1 MNRRSTVIFATIIA
15 LLSSCRPDDN
25 GQAKKEELKHII
37 IDYYNALAKKDLKNA
52 SSFTTSNF
60 ILFDEGRIYNNKVAI
75 DSVAK
80 MGEFTFSTT
89 IDSLNVHVDKKNASA
104 YYFRKADFTFPP
116 DVRFSVQFLESCTF
130 NKEDDKWKLRFLQ
143 SSIRK

>member
-1 MNRRSTVIFATIIA
+1 MNRRSTIIVIAIIS
-15 LLSSCRPDDN
+15 LFPSCRPDDN
-25 GQAKKEELKHII
+25 GQAKKEELKNII
-37 IDYYNALAKKDLKNA
+37 IDYYNALAKKDLKKAN
-52 SSFTTSNF
+52 SLTTSNF
-60 ILFDEGRIYNNKVAI
+60 ILFEDGRIYNNQVAI

-80 MGEFTFSTT
+80 MGQFSFSTT

-116 DVRFSVQFLESCTF
+116 DVMFSVHFLESCTF

-143 SSIRK
+143 TSVRK